1 MGRANMV
8 GPMANSKKL
17 KPAAIDSELRVM
29 IDLRHQA
36 EQRGHYE
43 PLGRL
48 LYLKTGHG
56 NILWPVEDGECQ
68 GPDVAHLITE
78 TPTGRTADDGFAVQ
92 VQRDATNAFL
102 LLGPWLPLPPIRVA
116 SQTPCPKCR
125 HVCDVCG
132 GEGKKQCEQVGC
144 GGRGTVAIP
153 AQLPCDAPGCSKETG
168 KINPQGCEVCRN
180 TGTVPRYDPC
190 DMCHGS
196 KVMTC
201 PRCKGSGK
209 ISTGKVG
216 GSVDWKA
223 DDCAACKG
231 TGWKGAF
238 KPQDVAKFV
247 NARLDNDKMFP
258 AKIILALG
266 PIYEFGI
273 EDSRTRQ
280 TRIFDVAADSKNDY
294 LMLLIPDVRRA
305 KPRAKAYLV
314 GGLPRERAQKSG
326 AA

>member
-1 MGRANMV
+1 MV
-8 GPMANSKKL
+8 
-17 KPAAIDSELRVM
+17 
-29 IDLRHQA
+29 DLRHQA
-36 EQRGHYE
+36 EQRGHFE

-68 GPDVAHLITE
+68 GPDVAIDEGGT
-78 TPTGRTADDGFAVQ
+78 
-92 VQRDATNAFL
+92 AFL
-102 LLGPWLPLPPIRVA
+102 LLGPWLPLPPIRIA
-116 SQTPCPKCR
+116 SQAPCPKCR
-125 HVCDVCG
+125 HVCDIGG
-132 GEGKKQCEQVGC
+132 GEGKKQCEQPGC
-144 GGRGTVAIP
+144 GGAGRIAVEG
-153 AQLPCDAPGCSKETG
+153 QLSCDAPGCSKDTG
-168 KINPQGCEVCRN
+168 QINPNGCMKCHN
-180 TGTVPRYDPC
+180 SGLIPRYDPC
-190 DMCHGS
+190 GMCDGS
-196 KVMTC
+196 KLMVC

-216 GSVDWKA
+216 GSIDWKA

-231 TGWKGAF
+231 TAWKGAF

-247 NARLDNDKMFP
+247 NAKLDPLKMLDGKKFP
-258 AKIILALG
+258 AKTTLALG

-273 EDSRTRQ
+273 EDSRTRI

-305 KPRAKAYLV
+305 VPRAKAYLV
-314 GGLPRERAQKSG
+314 GGVVRERAQKSG